1 MSGGGSGC
9 YRNANIDETDILVGQ
24 LGHASWTTRMLYA
37 SPPVTDNQPGS
48 AEQPQGRLG
57 VLLSAQCTLYKGH
70 VSQDFTLCTGLTPIK
85 VALCVCTKSGST
97 QHSTAQCSCRQYVPI
112 KRAPRISAT
121 GKRKNWSEV
130 YYFDHH
136 LMQMIINNVGHQH
149 DQVLVQTIAM
159 IQSRESTRPSIVAV
173 FTGGGHWQW
182 HLPDLAILSNAR
194 LVFSWVQAW
203 CN

>member
-1 MSGGGSGC
+1 M
-9 YRNANIDETDILVGQ
+9 LVGQ
-24 LGHASWTTRMLYA
+24 LGCYMPQQLSQIINQDRPSNHKEDSVISCLYN
-37 SPPVTDNQPGS
+37 V
-48 AEQPQGRLG
+48 
-57 VLLSAQCTLYKGH
+57 H
-70 VSQDFTLCTGLTPIK
+70 VSQDFTLRTGLIPIK
-85 VALCVCTKSGST
+85 VALCVCTKSGTT

-112 KRAPRISAT
+112 KGAPRISAT

-159 IQSRESTRPSIVAV
+159 IQSREATRPSIVAV